1 MSVLSDSSIISMIE
15 SGSLLTGDVDR
26 KGITPNGYDLRIAI
40 TRLEGGKDCE
50 DILIPPKTGFLVS
63 SLERIELPPHISAS
77 IWIRSSYARRGV
89 IGSFGYVD
97 AGFHGNLT
105 LSFYNS
111 SNNPIQIKKGD
122 RIAQIVFT
130 LMDQS
135 VDKTYDK
142 RSGNYQNSS
151 GIKI

>member
-15 SGSLLTGDVDR
+15 SGSLLTGDVDT

-50 DILIPPKTGFLVS
+50 DILIPPKTSFLVS

-111 SNNPIQIKKGD
+111 SSSPIQLKKGD
-122 RIAQIVFT
+122 RIAQIVFNI
-130 LMDQS
+130 MDQS
-135 VDKTYDK
+135 VEKTYDQ

>member
-26 KGITPNGYDLRIAI
+26 KGITPNGDDLRIAI
-40 TRLEGGKDCE
+40 ARLEGGKDCE

-77 IWIRSSYARRGV
+77 IWIRSSYARRGI

-111 SNNPIQIKKGD
+111 SNNSIQFKKGD
-122 RIAQIVFT
+122 RIAQIVFNI
-130 LMDQS
+130 MDQS
-135 VDKTYDK
+135 VEKTYDQ

>member
-15 SGSLLTGDVDR
+15 SGILLTGDVDR
-26 KGITPNGYDLRIAI
+26 NGVTPNGYDLRIGIARI
-40 TRLEGGKDCE
+40 EGGLDSD
-50 DILIPPKTGFLVS
+50 DILIPPKTGFFVS
-63 SLERIELPPHISAS
+63 SIERIELPPHISAS

-111 SNNPIQIKKGD
+111 SNNSIQIKKGD
-122 RIAQIVFT
+122 RIAQIVFS

-151 GIKI
+151 GIKL

>member
-1 MSVLSDSSIISMIE
+1 MSVLSDSTIIAMIE
-15 SGSLLTGDVDR
+15 SGSLLTGDVE
-26 KGITPNGYDLRIAI
+26 KKSITPNGYDLRIALV
-40 TRLEGGKDCE
+40 RPEGGEDCD
-50 DILIPPKTGFLVS
+50 DILIAPKASFFVS

-111 SNNPIQIKKGD
+111 SSSPIQLKKGD
-122 RIAQIVFT
+122 RIAQIVFHR
-130 LMDQS
+130 MDQS

-142 RSGNYQNSS
+142 RSGNYQNST

>member
-15 SGSLLTGDVDR
+15 SGILLTGDVDR
-26 KGITPNGYDLRIAI
+26 NGVTPNGYDLRIGIARI
-40 TRLEGGKDCE
+40 EGGLDSD
-50 DILIPPKTGFLVS
+50 DILIPPKTGFFVS
-63 SLERIELPPHISAS
+63 SIERIELPPHISAS

-111 SNNPIQIKKGD
+111 SNNSIQIKKGD
-122 RIAQIVFT
+122 RIAQIVFS

-151 GIKI
+151 GIRL